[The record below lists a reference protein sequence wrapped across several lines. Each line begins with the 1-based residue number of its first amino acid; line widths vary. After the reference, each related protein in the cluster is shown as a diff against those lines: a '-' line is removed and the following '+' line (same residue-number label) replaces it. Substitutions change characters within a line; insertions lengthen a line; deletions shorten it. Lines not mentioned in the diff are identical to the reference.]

1 MMRNTPMRCL
11 WIGRYIPY
19 PIDEGMKLYSAKLIE
34 SFAASGVEVCALGYG
49 QSQLAPARPG
59 VRWEAVP
66 CERGKNLGG
75 IVNRL
80 PIAAAVD
87 ATPAYRLLLDVKLR
101 EHWDVIVLD
110 SYASGWALE
119 RCQRYRTMH
128 SHTIL
133 VHVSHNHETE
143 VWRSMASASSASPL
157 HRWLIKR
164 NANKVAQLERALV
177 RSVDLVTT
185 ITDEDGHALLDDL
198 NRGGASVAASGSSRL
213 TLMPGFD
220 GAVAQDRSITSLTP
234 RRVVVVG
241 SFNWVVKR
249 ENLRRFVQH
258 ADPVFADRGIELVI
272 AGQVPSD
279 LQQSLSASCRA
290 TTFRG
295 FVPDLLPLLSEA
307 RIAVVPEL
315 IGGGFKL
322 KFLDYFFGRVPVATV
337 TAAASGIPAR
347 LREYLLMGEDIAAL
361 TQSIVEHIDRVQE
374 LNGRQTALFEQAAA
388 LFRWEDRGVQ
398 LRTQIE
404 ALQARKAANEDHR
417 LLGS

>member
-1 MMRNTPMRCL
+1 MIQNAPMRCL

-49 QSQLAPARPG
+49 SSQLAPAKPG
-59 VRWEAVP
+59 VRWESVP

-87 ATPAYRLLLDVKLR
+87 GTPAYRTLLDVKLR

-128 SHTIL
+128 THTIL
-133 VHVSHNHETE
+133 VHVSHNHEAA
-143 VWRSMASASSASPL
+143 VWRSMASESSASPL

-164 NANKVAQLERALV
+164 NAKKVAQLERELA
-177 RSVDLVTT
+177 RSVDLITT
-185 ITDEDGHALLDDL
+185 ITDEDGHALLNELSRDAVGVD
-198 NRGGASVAASGSSRL
+198 AAISRL

-220 GAVAQDRSITSLTP
+220 GAVARDRSITSETP

-249 ENLRRFVQH
+249 ENLSRFVQH
-258 ADPVFADRGIELVI
+258 ADCAFADHGIELVI
-272 AGQVPSD
+272 AGQVPRD
-279 LQQSLSASCRA
+279 LQQSLAASCRA

-295 FVPDLLPLLSEA
+295 FVQDLLPLLSEA

-337 TAAASGIPAR
+337 TAAASGIPAT
-347 LREYLLMGEDIAAL
+347 LREHLLMGEDIAAL
-361 TQSIVEHIDRVQE
+361 TQCIVEHIDQVQE
-374 LNGRQTALFEQAAA
+374 LNDRQAALFEQAAT

-398 LRTQIE
+398 LRTQIQ
-404 ALQARKAANEDHR
+404 ALQAGKAANEDHR

>member
-1 MMRNTPMRCL
+1 MMHNAPLRCL

-49 QSQLAPARPG
+49 NAQLAPAKPG
-59 VRWEAVP
+59 VKWQAVP

-87 ATPAYRLLLDVKLR
+87 AKPAYKQLLDVTLR
-101 EHWDVIVLD
+101 EQWDVIVLD

-119 RCQRYRTMH
+119 RCQRYRTTH
-128 SHTIL
+128 GNTIL
-133 VHVSHNHETE
+133 VHVSHNHEAA
-143 VWRSMASASSASPL
+143 VWRSMAAEASASPL

-164 NANKVAQLERALV
+164 NASKVAQLERELV

-185 ITDEDGHALLDDL
+185 ITDEDGHALLSDVSHHHM
-198 NRGGASVAASGSSRL
+198 RGANSHL

-220 GAVAQDRSITSLTP
+220 GAVALERRMTSLTP

-258 ADPVFADRGIELVI
+258 ADPVFAARGIELVI
-272 AGQVPSD
+272 AGQVPD
-279 LQQSLSASCRA
+279 ELQQSLAASCRA

-295 FVPDLLPLLSEA
+295 FVQDLLPLLEQA

-337 TAAASGIPAR
+337 TAAASGIPPV
-347 LREYLLMGEDIAAL
+347 LREHLLMGEDIAAL
-361 TQSIVEHIDRVQE
+361 TQCILEHIDQVQD
-374 LNGRQTALFEQAAA
+374 LNDRQAAVFDLSGA
-388 LFRWEDRGVQ
+388 LFRWEDRGQQ

-404 ALQARKAANEDHR
+404 SVQARRAANEDRR

>member
-1 MMRNTPMRCL
+1 M
-11 WIGRYIPY
+11 
-19 PIDEGMKLYSAKLIE
+19 
-34 SFAASGVEVCALGYG
+34 
-49 QSQLAPARPG
+49 
-59 VRWEAVP
+59 
-66 CERGKNLGG
+66 
-75 IVNRL
+75 
-80 PIAAAVD
+80 
-87 ATPAYRLLLDVKLR
+87 
-101 EHWDVIVLD
+101 
-110 SYASGWALE
+110 
-119 RCQRYRTMH
+119 
-128 SHTIL
+128 
-133 VHVSHNHETE
+133 
-143 VWRSMASASSASPL
+143 
-157 HRWLIKR
+157 
-164 NANKVAQLERALV
+164 
-177 RSVDLVTT
+177 
-185 ITDEDGHALLDDL
+185 
-198 NRGGASVAASGSSRL
+198 
-213 TLMPGFD
+213 
-220 GAVAQDRSITSLTP
+220 
-234 RRVVVVG
+234 
-241 SFNWVVKR
+241 
-249 ENLRRFVQH
+249 QH
-258 ADPVFADRGIELVI
+258 ADPVFADRGIELVV

-295 FVPDLLPLLSEA
+295 FVQDLLPLLSEA

-374 LNGRQTALFEQAAA
+374 LNDRQTALFEQAAA

>member
-1 MMRNTPMRCL
+1 MMRKEPLRCL

-19 PIDEGMKLYSAKLIE
+19 PIDEGMKLYSVKLIE

-49 QSQLAPARPG
+49 NAQLAPEKPG

-87 ATPAYRLLLDVKLR
+87 GTPAYRSLLDTKLR
-101 EHWDVIVLD
+101 EHWDAIVLD

-128 SHTIL
+128 RDTVL
-133 VHVSHNHETE
+133 VHVSHNHEAA
-143 VWRSMASASSASPL
+143 VWRSMASQASASPL

-164 NANKVAQLERALV
+164 NASKVAQLERDLV
-177 RSVDLVTT
+177 RSVDLVTA
-185 ITDEDGHALLDDL
+185 ITDEDGHALLNDVSHD
-198 NRGGASVAASGSSRL
+198 GMSAAPTEIPCL

-220 GAVAQDRSITSLTP
+220 GAVARERSISSLTP
-234 RRVVVVG
+234 RRVIIVG

-249 ENLRRFVQH
+249 ENLNLFVNH
-258 ADPVFADRGIELVI
+258 ADPIFAAHGIELVI

-295 FVPDLLPLLSEA
+295 FVQDLLPLLAQA

-337 TAAASGIPAR
+337 TAAAAGIPAS
-347 LREYLLMGEDIAAL
+347 LREHLLMGEDIAAL
-361 TQSIVEHIDRVQE
+361 TQCILDHIEKVQD
-374 LNGRQTALFEQAAA
+374 LNERQAAVFEQAAA
-388 LFRWEDRGVQ
+388 VFRWEDRGQQ
-398 LRTQIE
+398 LRTHIVS
-404 ALQARKAANEDHR
+404 LQARKAANEDHR

>member
-1 MMRNTPMRCL
+1 MIQNAPMRCL

-49 QSQLAPARPG
+49 SSQLAPTRPG

-75 IVNRL
+75 IVSPL

-87 ATPAYRLLLDVKLR
+87 GTPAYRSLLDVKLR

-133 VHVSHNHETE
+133 VHVSHNHEAA
-143 VWRSMASASSASPL
+143 VWRSMAAESSASPL

-164 NANKVAQLERALV
+164 NANKVAQLERELV
-177 RSVDLVTT
+177 RSVDLITT
-185 ITDEDGHALLDDL
+185 ITDEDGRALLHDL
-198 NRGGASVAASGSSRL
+198 SHDGLSVDASAISQL

-220 GAVAQDRSITSLTP
+220 GAVAKDRSITSLTR
-234 RRVVVVG
+234 RRVIVVG

-249 ENLRRFVQH
+249 ENLSRFVQH
-258 ADPVFADRGIELVI
+258 ADPIFADHGIDLVI

-290 TTFRG
+290 TIFRG
-295 FVPDLLPLLSEA
+295 FVQDLLPLLSEA

-322 KFLDYFFGRVPVATV
+322 KFLDYFLGRVPVATV
-337 TAAASGIPAR
+337 TAAASGIPAP

-361 TQSIVEHIDRVQE
+361 TQCIVDHIDQVQD
-374 LNGRQTALFEQAAA
+374 LNDRQTALFEQAAA

-398 LRTQIE
+398 LSAQIQ
-404 ALQARKAANEDHR
+404 ALQARKAAYEDHR

>member
-1 MMRNTPMRCL
+1 MIQNAPMRCL

-49 QSQLAPARPG
+49 QSQLAPTKPG

-75 IVNRL
+75 LVNRL

-87 ATPAYRLLLDVKLR
+87 GTPAYRSLLDVKLR

-128 SHTIL
+128 GQAIL
-133 VHVSHNHETE
+133 VHVSHNHEAA
-143 VWRSMASASSASPL
+143 VWCSMALESSASPL

-164 NANKVAQLERALV
+164 NANKVAQLERQLV
-177 RSVDLVTT
+177 RSVDLITT
-185 ITDEDGHALLDDL
+185 ITDEDGHELLNDL
-198 NRGGASVAASGSSRL
+198 SRDGLSVEAAAISRL

-220 GAVAQDRSITSLTP
+220 GAVARNRSITSLTP

-241 SFNWVVKR
+241 SFTWVVKR
-249 ENLRRFVQH
+249 ENLSRFVQH
-258 ADPVFADRGIELVI
+258 ADPVFADHGIELVI
-272 AGQVPSD
+272 AGQVPND
-279 LQQSLSASCRA
+279 LQQSLSLTCRA
-290 TTFRG
+290 TKFCG
-295 FVPDLLPLLSEA
+295 FVQELLPLLSEA

-337 TAAASGIPAR
+337 TAAASGIPAP
-347 LREYLLMGEDIAAL
+347 LRGQLLMGEDIAAL
-361 TQSIVEHIDRVQE
+361 TQCIVEHIEQVQD
-374 LNGRQTALFEQAAA
+374 LNDRQTALFEQAAA
-388 LFRWEDRGVQ
+388 LFRWADRGVQ
-398 LRTQIE
+398 LRTKIQ